1 MKEFPG
7 LNPDKFWDIKLFFMK
22 KESNVLDNSLLK
34 FLHKS
39 ERERPEDIFVLTVY
53 LFLFGVGGGA
63 FNMRI
68 LTISFDFPW
77 I

>member
-1 MKEFPG
+1 
-7 LNPDKFWDIKLFFMK
+7 MK
-22 KESNVLDNSLLK
+22 KENIALDNSLLK

-53 LFLFGVGGGA
+53 LFLVRVGGGA

-68 LTISFDFPW
+68 LTMSFDFP
-77 I
+77 

>member
-1 MKEFPG
+1 
-7 LNPDKFWDIKLFFMK
+7 MK
-22 KESNVLDNSLLK
+22 KENIALDNSLLK

-68 LTISFDFPW
+68 LTISFDFP
-77 I
+77 